1 LSVPTDPTAA
11 DWFAAAREN
20 LADAQLLATAQSW
33 RNAYGLAGQ
42 ALECAL
48 KGVIMQRLGLN
59 RWPSRSE
66 RPDLYTHD
74 LSDFADLAGLRSVL
88 ETAVANGDVVGVA
101 WMVTKDHAINRRY
114 PTAKPFPINLGKDMV
129 QAVGRDGLPELLIA
143 PKPR

>member
-1 LSVPTDPTAA
+1 
-11 DWFAAAREN
+11 
-20 LADAQLLATAQSW
+20 
-33 RNAYGLAGQ
+33 
-42 ALECAL
+42 
-48 KGVIMQRLGLN
+48 MQRLGLN